1 MSSYDLS
8 DWPLFRAVI
17 DEASVNRNKP
27 RSCVVLCPDSDTN
40 SDLQRHAKVVF
51 KYIIQP
57 ALIDSAYA
65 ANRPSEAEEAATL
78 SDVAVDALL
87 RDDLVIAVMTGRN
100 PEIFYQVAIAQAAG
114 RPLILMIES
123 GCELAVQPRGAL
135 VVEYSI
141 DTDAILSA
149 AGVRELNTAIKK
161 FESESPPLQEGF
173 QARKAL
179 PRNVTG
185 GANATLLDRSGDF
198 TYDQRM
204 AMMREATQRIDILGV
219 ATATLARHPDMIE
232 LVRSRSGHDLHI
244 RILQAAPGN
253 PGIGA
258 LIGARDA
265 ERIATVRNE
274 IDEACAAW
282 KALCQVEGADLSI
295 SVRLAQDAVPLS
307 YAVLTEKA
315 VIVTPYQFSR
325 PASDS
330 PSIHALAGARYH
342 SVMLQEFDALWQT
355 ASPFLRRERNLPMAG
370 HAEENRSFA
379 TDQFRPSN
387 DAAPRRLISRQDQ
400 NR

>member
-27 RSCVVLCPDSDTN
+27 RSCVVLCPDNDPD

-57 ALIDSAYA
+57 ALLDSAYA
-65 ANRPSEAEEAATL
+65 AHRPNEAEESATL

-123 GCELAVQPRGAL
+123 GCELGVQPRGAL

-149 AGVRELNTAIKK
+149 AGVRELNAAIKK

-185 GANATLLDRSGDF
+185 GAKAMLLDRSGDF

-330 PSIHALAGARYH
+330 PSVHALAGARYH

-355 ASPFLRRERNLPMAG
+355 ASPFLRREPNLPVAG
-370 HAEENRSFA
+370 HAEESRSFA
-379 TDQFRPSN
+379 PDQFRPSN